1 MQDKFQNKYRIP
13 SARLQNWDYSSNG
26 AYFITIC
33 TQNREHYFGE
43 IKDAAMQISTIGQLA
58 EQYWKEIP
66 NHFPFVELGNFV
78 VMPNHIHGILIINK
92 LHNDITAETRL
103 IASENNDNMAET
115 RLIASVRDNIAPNTR
130 LIASENDDITVETR
144 LIASVRDNIAPNTRL
159 IASENDDNTVET
171 RLIASVRDNIA
182 PNTQLIAP
190 ENNDIAP
197 ENDDNLAETRLI
209 ASVRNEIAS
218 VRGDEM
224 NIGDFAGDKNP
235 MFHDS
240 ISKIIRWYKGRCS
253 FEIRKSHSSF
263 VWQSRFHDHIIRNAH
278 SFENIQ
284 NYIRDNPQKW
294 KEDKFF

>member
-92 LHNDITAETRL
+92 LHDDITAETRL
-103 IASENNDNMAET
+103 IASENNDNMA
-115 RLIASVRDNIAPNTR
+115 
-130 LIASENDDITVETR
+130 ETR

-197 ENDDNLAETRLI
+197 ENDDNLSETRLI
-209 ASVRNEIAS
+209 ASVRNEIES

-224 NIGDFAGDKNP
+224 NIGGFVGDKNP

-253 FEIRKSHSSF
+253 FEIRKSHASF
-263 VWQSRFHDHIIRNAH
+263 EWQSRFHDHIIRNAH

-284 NYIRDNPQKW
+284 NYIRDNPEKW

>member
-1 MQDKFQNKYRIP
+1 MHDKFQNKYRIP

-92 LHNDITAETRL
+92 LHDDITAETRL

-130 LIASENDDITVETR
+130 LIA
-144 LIASVRDNIAPNTRL
+144 
-159 IASENDDNTVET
+159 
-171 RLIASVRDNIA
+171 
-182 PNTQLIAP
+182 P

-209 ASVRNEIAS
+209 ASVRNQIAS

-224 NIGDFAGDKNP
+224 NIGGFAGDKNP

-253 FEIRKSHSSF
+253 FEIRKSHASF
-263 VWQSRFHDHIIRNAH
+263 EWQSRFHDHIIRNAH

-284 NYIRDNPQKW
+284 NYIRDNPKKW

>member
-1 MQDKFQNKYRIP
+1 MPDKFQNKYRIP

-43 IKDAAMQISTIGQLA
+43 IKDAAMQLSTIGQLA

-66 NHFPFVELGNFV
+66 NHFPFVELENFV

-92 LHNDITAETRL
+92 LHDDITAE
-103 IASENNDNMAET
+103 M
-115 RLIASVRDNIAPNTR
+115 
-130 LIASENDDITVETR
+130 
-144 LIASVRDNIAPNTRL
+144 
-159 IASENDDNTVET
+159 

-197 ENDDNLAETRLI
+197 ENDDNLEETRLI
-209 ASVRNEIAS
+209 ASVRNQIAS
-218 VRGDEM
+218 VRGDEI
-224 NIGDFAGDKNP
+224 NIGGFAGDKNP

-253 FEIRKSHSSF
+253 FEIRKSHASF
-263 VWQSRFHDHIIRNAH
+263 AWQSRFHDHIIRNAH